1 PMTDTKASAVIPR
14 RRIEFSRL
22 LDLTLVVVLLAMF
35 ALLWATTQSFLT
47 PGNIS
52 NLARQGAMFAILAV
66 GETFVVI
73 TAGIDLSV
81 GAIVGF
87 ITVIMA
93 LLLQNDVPVF
103 AAILISLLV

>member
-1 PMTDTKASAVIPR
+1 MTDTKASAVIPR

-81 GAIVGF
+81 GAIVG
-87 ITVIMA
+87 
-93 LLLQNDVPVF
+93 
-103 AAILISLLV
+103 